1 MFDRVPVSSYIDCM
15 QWSRC
20 WFVWKDK
27 LHLTGTIIDIT
38 ESKPKSE
45 LPSELGVM
53 RQQIGIHHWICMHRL
68 PHLRIEIASVAGE
81 MCISGQQTCRQ
92 LHTSTLVAHY
102 AAATVVL
109 IIYAIIHC
117 SEANITTHSSSDAGN
132 TSSLLNHS
140 IVQGMFD
147 KLKMNC
153 IAFTKL
159 TNPVLQL
166 NVRGFW
172 GIRCQRVKQ
181 WICYRNIF
189 LVSLWNFHKI

>member
-1 MFDRVPVSSYIDCM
+1 
-15 QWSRC
+15 
-20 WFVWKDK
+20 
-27 LHLTGTIIDIT
+27 
-38 ESKPKSE
+38 
-45 LPSELGVM
+45 
-53 RQQIGIHHWICMHRL
+53 MHRL

-147 KLKMNC
+147 KLKMQN
-153 IAFTKL
+153 IHKKKIKL
-159 TNPVLQL
+159 IFVDFSKYPKEHLTEYLILKISFLEPEDNTENPTQKS
-166 NVRGFW
+166 N
-172 GIRCQRVKQ
+172 
-181 WICYRNIF
+181 RNF
-189 LVSLWNFHKI
+189 LYYSTLKFNFFLRY